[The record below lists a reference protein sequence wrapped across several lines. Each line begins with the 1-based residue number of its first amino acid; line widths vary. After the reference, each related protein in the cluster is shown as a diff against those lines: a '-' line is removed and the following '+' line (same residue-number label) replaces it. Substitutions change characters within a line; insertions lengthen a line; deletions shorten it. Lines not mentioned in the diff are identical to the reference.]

1 MNDISKTH
9 QQPAVLRADTASV
22 LARAQ
27 PKNSSPKEGAIEGNP
42 TRFITDGNF
51 GSFQKVE

>member
-9 QQPAVLRADTASV
+9 QPAVLRADTASV

-27 PKNSSPKEGAIEGNP
+27 PKNPSPKADAIAGNP
-42 TRFITDGNF
+42 TRFSTDGNF
-51 GSFQKVE
+51 R

>member
-9 QQPAVLRADTASV
+9 QPAVLRADTASV

-27 PKNSSPKEGAIEGNP
+27 PKNPSPKEDAIAGNP
-42 TRFITDGNF
+42 TRFSTDGNF
-51 GSFQKVE
+51 G

>member
-9 QQPAVLRADTASV
+9 QPAVLRADTASV

-27 PKNSSPKEGAIEGNP
+27 PKNPSPKEGAIAGNP
-42 TRFITDGNF
+42 TRFSTDGNF
-51 GSFQKVE
+51 G